1 MTAFDSFSTTV
12 PKEWVDYNEHLSEA
26 FYVLIF
32 GYATD
37 AVMDRI
43 GLGATEREATGASLY
58 TVEAHLRYLREVR
71 LGAKVSVRSQVVGS
85 APRKLHVAHEMG
97 TSDGLVA
104 TEEVLGLYVAGDPVT
119 AQPFPE
125 AVAARVAGLLDVD
138 GAPDWVGRSIKV

>member
-12 PKEWVDYNEHLSEA
+12 VEEWVDYNGHLSEA

-43 GLGATEREATGASLY
+43 GLDATEREATGASLY

-71 LGAKVSVRSQVVGS
+71 LGEEVSVRSRVVGS
-85 APRKLHVAHEMG
+85 AAKKLHIAHEMS
-97 TSDGLVA
+97 TTDGIVA
-104 TEEVLGLYVAGDPVT
+104 TEEVLGLYVAGDPVA
-119 AQPFPE
+119 AQPFPD
-125 AVAARVAGLLDVD
+125 AVAARVAGLLDTG
-138 GAPDWVGRSIKV
+138 GAPDWVGRSIRV